1 MGGKR
6 QAGEIACED
15 TSVVNFLG
23 GFHARTFDYERHSPG
38 HEAFSLSQG
47 KEMLEADKGRFS

>member
-15 TSVVNFLG
+15 TSVVNFFCEPNRPSLAASM
-23 GFHARTFDYERHSPG
+23 FAHSTMNTTLPG
-38 HEAFSLSQG
+38 HEVFSLSQ
-47 KEMLEADKGRFS
+47 K